1 MSQKA
6 KYFHKR
12 PLWLDRRPISTK
24 DLLAFTY
31 LLLAIYIL
39 YFKSQ
44 PPISHYN
51 GVLCVWGKGNGNV
64 KIKKKNII
72 GISVEKEHSIHFS
85 IIFELGDA
93 TSDLAR

>member
-1 MSQKA
+1 MAQKA
-6 KYFHKR
+6 KYFLKR

-31 LLLAIYIL
+31 LLLAMYIL

-51 GVLCVWGKGNGNV
+51 GVLCV
-64 KIKKKNII
+64 
-72 GISVEKEHSIHFS
+72 
-85 IIFELGDA
+85 
-93 TSDLAR
+93 